1 MKTAR
6 WMLAAALIVP
16 LCLTP
21 ACFGPSVKRAS
32 ENPEIDEPALST
44 GLDRVDLELALKT
57 WVEDFEQ
64 SDFVRGLARKPSI
77 AVLKISNQTSEHIS
91 GALDSLL
98 DSAEVHLVRSGSWNV
113 VDNHEF
119 MRDAILAE
127 RLRDMSDSID
137 PETIAALGKE
147 YGVEYFVNG
156 RVWDTSEKLGDVR
169 RVQYY
174 LFLRVT
180 EVATGLVR
188 HAEQV
193 DITKQFER

>member
-1 MKTAR
+1 LKTTR
-6 WMLAAALIVP
+6 LLAAVALVAP
-16 LCLTP
+16 LSLLP
-21 ACFGPSVKRAS
+21 ACFGPSVTRAS
-32 ENPEIDEPALST
+32 DDPEIDEPAMST
-44 GLDRVDLELALKT
+44 GFDRVDLELALET
-57 WVEDFEQ
+57 WIEDFEE
-64 SDFVRGLARKPSI
+64 SSFVRGLDRQPSI

-98 DSAEVHLVRSGSWNV
+98 DSCEVHLVRSGHWNV
-113 VDNHEF
+113 VDNTDLS
-119 MRDAILAE
+119 RNAIIAE
-127 RLRDMSDSID
+127 RLRNMSDSVD
-137 PETIAALGKE
+137 QETIAALGRE
-147 YGVEYFVNG
+147 YGIEYFVNG

-193 DITKQFER
+193 DITKQYER